1 MTPLPVCFVLPDL
14 AGGGA
19 QRVIL
24 ELAGALDP
32 SRFAVTLVVIGGSET
47 LADQVSPAVQVV
59 RLGAG
64 RIRHGIP
71 QLVRCVRRLE
81 PAVIVSV
88 MGYLNLTLLALRPL
102 LKGRPR
108 IVVREAN
115 VVSATLRELPL
126 SSLAPWL
133 YRVLYPRADAIV
145 SPVQTIATEIA
156 KVAPGAA
163 SRTVV
168 IRNPVNETRLR
179 RRATPPQRPP
189 GDDLMLLGAGRLTRQ
204 KGFDRLIE
212 LMPQLPPNTRLT
224 IFGEGPD
231 RAALQQRIAEL
242 GLGER
247 VKLETFSATLPAAMA
262 GADVFVLPSRWEGLP
277 NVVLEALAVGTPVVA
292 SDEAEVEDVARAAPS
307 DAVTIAA
314 VGPAFAEAIRGRMP
328 AASAL
333 AEPRPSLLPA
343 AYRREAVVADFADLL
358 ARTATP
364 TR

>member
-1 MTPLPVCFVLPDL
+1 VTPLPVCFVLPDL

-24 ELAGALDP
+24 ELAGGLDP
-32 SRFAVTLVVIGGSET
+32 ARFAVTLVVIGGSET
-47 LADQVSPAVQVV
+47 LADQISPAVQVV

-64 RIRHGIP
+64 RIRNGIP
-71 QLVRCVRRLE
+71 QLVRCLR
-81 PAVIVSV
+81 
-88 MGYLNLTLLALRPL
+88 RPL

-115 VVSATLRELPL
+115 VVSVTLRELPF

-156 KVAPGAA
+156 NVAPGAA
-163 SRTVV
+163 SRAVV
-168 IRNPVNETRLR
+168 IRNPVNEGQLR

-189 GDDLMLLGAGRLTRQ
+189 GNHLMLLGAGRLTRQ

-231 RAALQQRIAEL
+231 RAVLQQRIAEL

-247 VKLETFSATLPAAMA
+247 VRLENFSATLPAAMA
-262 GADVFVLPSRWEGLP
+262 GADIFVLPSRWEGLP

-292 SDEAEVEDVARAAPS
+292 SEEADVGEVARAAPPG
-307 DAVTIAA
+307 AVTIAA
-314 VGPAFAEAIRGRMP
+314 VGAAFANAIRSRTP
-328 AASAL
+328 AASVA
-333 AEPRPSLLPA
+333 AEPCPSLLPA
-343 AYRREAVVADFADLL
+343 AYGREAVVADFADLL
-358 ARTATP
+358 TRTATP

>member
-24 ELAGALDP
+24 ELAGGLDP

-47 LADQVSPAVQVV
+47 LADQVSPAVRVV
-59 RLGAG
+59 RLGAA
-64 RIRHGIP
+64 RIRQGIP
-71 QLVRCVRRLE
+71 QLVRCLRRLE

-88 MGYLNLTLLALRPL
+88 MGYLNLTLLALRPSF
-102 LKGRPR
+102 KGRPR

-115 VVSATLRELPL
+115 VVSATLRELPF

-133 YRVLYPRADAIV
+133 YRVLYPRANAIV

-156 KVAPGAA
+156 KVAPRAA

-168 IRNPVNETRLR
+168 IRNPVNEVQLR

-189 GDDLMLLGAGRLTRQ
+189 GDNLMLLGAGRLTRQ
-204 KGFDRLIE
+204 KGFDRLID
-212 LMPQLPPNTRLT
+212 LMPQLPLHTRLT
-224 IFGEGPD
+224 IYGEGPD
-231 RAALQQRIAEL
+231 RAVLQQRIAEL

-247 VKLETFSATLPAAMA
+247 VKLENFSATLPAAMA

-292 SDEAEVEDVARAAPS
+292 SDEAQVEDVARSAPRG
-307 DAVTIAA
+307 AVTIAA
-314 VGPAFAEAIRGRMP
+314 MGSAFADAIGGMTP
-328 AASAL
+328 AASAP

-343 AYRREAVVADFADLL
+343 AYRSDAVVSQFADLL
-358 ARTATP
+358 VRTATQA
-364 TR
+364 R

>member
-1 MTPLPVCFVLPDL
+1 VTPLPVCFVLPDL

-24 ELAGALDP
+24 ELAGGLDP
-32 SRFAVTLVVIGGSET
+32 ARFAVTLVVIGGSQT

-59 RLGAG
+59 RLGAA
-64 RIRHGIP
+64 RIRQGIP
-71 QLVRCVRRLE
+71 QLVWCLRRLE
-81 PAVIVSV
+81 PAIIVSV

-115 VVSATLRELPL
+115 VLSATLRELPF
-126 SSLAPWL
+126 SSFAPWL

-156 KVAPGAA
+156 SAAPGAA

-168 IRNPVNETRLR
+168 IQNPVNEARLR
-179 RRATPPQRPP
+179 QRATPPRRSP
-189 GDDLMLLGAGRLTRQ
+189 DDGLLLLGAGRLTRQ

-212 LMPQLPPNTRLT
+212 LMPQFPPDTRLT
-224 IFGEGPD
+224 IYGEGPD
-231 RAALQQRIAEL
+231 RAALQRRIAEL

-247 VKLETFSATLPAAMA
+247 VKLENFSPALSAAMA

-292 SDEAEVEDVARAAPS
+292 SDEAQVEDVARSASPGV
-307 DAVTIAA
+307 VTIAA
-314 VGPAFAEAIRGRMP
+314 MGSAFADAIRGRTP
-328 AASAL
+328 AASAS

-343 AYRREAVVADFADLL
+343 AYRRDAVVAQFADLL
-358 ARTATP
+358 VRTVTQAR
-364 TR
+364 